1 VREVVELLF
10 RGLPRER
17 KIEWIQI
24 REMPA
29 HRVEASHVVEV
40 EEVEEV
46 EEVVEDLTHELEL
59 VVRFRV
65 AGLSPGL
72 SGFPR

>member
-1 VREVVELLF
+1 VREVIEPLL

-17 KIEWIQI
+17 KLEQI
-24 REMPA
+24 REMPT
-29 HRVEASHVVEV
+29 HRVEASLVVEV
-40 EEVEEV
+40 EVEV

-59 VVRFRV
+59 AVRFRV
-65 AGLSPGL
+65 ARLSPGL